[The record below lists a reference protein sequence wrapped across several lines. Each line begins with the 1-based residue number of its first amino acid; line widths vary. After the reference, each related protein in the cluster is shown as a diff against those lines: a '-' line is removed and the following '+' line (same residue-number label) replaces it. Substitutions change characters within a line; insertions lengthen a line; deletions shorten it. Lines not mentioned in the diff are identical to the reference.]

1 MNLRQ
6 AGLSTENQNTNALRT
21 SIHSE
26 LNELATLEDAIGNEG
41 KKFIDETRVML
52 VVVGV
57 QTQQI
62 VQVTHKTDC
71 GHS

>member
-1 MNLRQ
+1 MNLRLVY
-6 AGLSTENQNTNALRT
+6 LSTENQNTNALRT
-21 SIHSE
+21 SIDSE

-41 KKFIDETRVML
+41 KNFIDETRVML

-71 GHS
+71 CRS